1 MVSRA
6 SNIEAVNRQLDIG
19 SQGSELHAV
28 IKARQWSGAAS
39 LINGARARSASRAR
53 AHANTAPQPASAS
66 ASVSASAS
74 RILSLTPSPSC
85 RGNYAMHLPCHAA
98 QKTLRASSR
107 CESPTNN

>member
-39 LINGARARSASRAR
+39 LIQGGSIRPVYPFLYEAS
-53 AHANTAPQPASAS
+53 TTEST
-66 ASVSASAS
+66 
-74 RILSLTPSPSC
+74 SLALQ
-85 RGNYAMHLPCHAA
+85 RG
-98 QKTLRASSR
+98 
-107 CESPTNN
+107 